1 MTENPRR
8 RVLRRARHA
17 TAGIVITAVAG
28 TAGLAAVAADATGAS
43 GPTGGPTT
51 TDTGSRQDPG
61 SRRDASTGTGVT
73 QAPAGQPQ
81 ATTSAS

>member
-28 TAGLAAVAADATGAS
+28 TAGLAAVAAHATDASGATG
-43 GPTGGPTT
+43 GTT
-51 TDTGSRQDPG
+51 TNGSTNTGTRQDTR
-61 SRRDASTGTGVT
+61 SSSGTGVT

-81 ATTSAS
+81 AGSNAS